1 VCVDLAKRVE
11 LEVTDDLADA
21 ATTFA
26 WYAPLVR

>member
-1 VCVDLAKRVE
+1 VE
-11 LEVTDDLADA
+11 LEVTDELADA

>member
-1 VCVDLAKRVE
+1 VE